1 MPRDEYG
8 TNQSHCKQPNS
19 NRAHRSPNQYPRT
32 AICQIGGIFKDDALR
47 REYILNV
54 KFYSFY
60 YKSFI
65 TAVYHFDKNKVN
77 FVKKLN
83 CLKVFFSMIFKLGVK
98 KKL

>member
-19 NRAHRSPNQYPRT
+19 NRAHRSRNQYPRT
-32 AICQIGGIFKDDALR
+32 AICQIGGIFKEGALR

-54 KFYSFY
+54 KFYSFH

-65 TAVYHFDKNKVN
+65 TAVCHFDKNKVN
-77 FVKKLN
+77 FVKKFN
-83 CLKVFFSMIFKLGVK
+83 CLKVFFFQ
-98 KKL
+98 